1 MPVDDDKNGTYIFS
15 SKDLCLI
22 KEIPEIMEME
32 LDSLKI
38 EGRLKTE
45 YYLATVINAYRTAID
60 DYFENPENV
69 KKVEQLL
76 EVLELDESFEEAG
89 GRLQGKT
96 FVITGS
102 LNHFDNRDACKAEIL
117 RLGGKTAGSVS
128 SRTSYLINNDIN
140 SNSSKNKKAKE
151 LNVPIITEE
160 QFLEMIK

>member
-1 MPVDDDKNGTYIFS
+1 MA
-15 SKDLCLI
+15 
-22 KEIPEIMEME
+22 
-32 LDSLKI
+32 
-38 EGRLKTE
+38 R
-45 YYLATVINAYRTAID
+45 AYV